1 MKILT
6 SIPSLGNGGAE
17 KLVVELSNEFA
28 AQDHEAIL
36 LSLKN
41 IEDWMIPPK
50 SLSPNVRLIQFGK
63 KKGFQISLI
72 LKIFTLLRREKPDVV
87 HIHLNA
93 ALLYF
98 IPLIL
103 LFKRTR
109 FYFTIHN
116 TFEIHESF
124 IGRINKIHW
133 MRRIG
138 YICLTSSIFNR
149 FKNRFENL
157 SFSLIENGVKKTK
170 LSNNYEETKNFVTEQ
185 SKKYKFVFLFV
196 GRLSFAKNIP
206 LLIDVFSD
214 QTMDDSKLIIIGD
227 GDENLKQ
234 MVVEA
239 QMATNNRI
247 EYLGVKNNVYD
258 YMALVDAF
266 ILVSRNEGLPIVV
279 IEALQ
284 AGLPVISTPVGGV
297 PDVIEDQISGFLA
310 ASQREVD
317 VLNTIEAFKSCS
329 EQSLKIIHDNNK
341 LKYAQQFSIEAC
353 ASKHLRLFKK
363 SNGK

>member
-6 SIPSLGNGGAE
+6 AIPSLGNGGAE

-72 LKIFTLLRREKPDVV
+72 FKIFTLLRREKPDVV

-93 ALLYF
+93 ALFYF

-103 LFKRTR
+103 LFKRIR
-109 FYFTIHN
+109 FYFTIHS

-124 IGRINKIHW
+124 IERINIIPW
-133 MRRIG
+133 TRRIS
-138 YICLTSSIFNR
+138 YICLTSSISNR
-149 FKNRFENL
+149 FTNRFENL

-206 LLIDVFSD
+206 LLITVFSD
-214 QTMDDSKLIIIGD
+214 QTMADSKLIIIGD
-227 GDENLKQ
+227 GDQELKQ
-234 MVVEA
+234 LVEGA
-239 QMATNNRI
+239 QMITNNRI
-247 EYLGVKNNVYD
+247 EYLGAKNNVYD
-258 YMALVDAF
+258 YMVLVDAL
-266 ILVSRNEGLPIVV
+266 ILVSRYEGLPIVA

-284 AGLPVISTPVGGV
+284 VGLPVISTPVGGL
-297 PDVIEDQISGFLA
+297 PDVIENNQNGFL
-310 ASQREVD
+310 SQSQSVKNI
-317 VLNTIEAFKSCS
+317 LNAIDKFKTCSSEKLIEISKR
-329 EQSLKIIHDNNK
+329 NK
-341 LKYAQQFSIEAC
+341 EKYINQYSIEVC
-353 ASKHLRLFKK
+353 ALKHLRLYQLPH
-363 SNGK
+363 